1 MDIKRTSK
9 INELEETLEYSP
21 AAAILGPR
29 QCGKTTLA
37 HQFAQEFEG
46 EVHFFD
52 LENPA
57 DLVLLDNPKL
67 SLEPL
72 EGLIIIDEIQR
83 APDIFPVLRVLID
96 KYKNKKFLILGS
108 ASRDLLAQSSESLA
122 GRICYHELSGFTLDE
137 IKESDLSKRWNRG
150 GFPRSFLANS
160 DNSSF
165 KWRQD
170 FVSTFLERDIPTLG
184 INIPAKTMRRFWQM
198 LSHFHG
204 KIFNASEIARSINV
218 SNVTAQRYLDVL
230 SGTFLIRQLQ
240 PWYYNTKKRLVK
252 SPKIFFRDAGL
263 FHVLL
268 DLKNGEAL
276 RKSPYL
282 GASWEGFC
290 LEQVI
295 RCLNLKEEDCYFWA
309 VHTGAEC
316 DLVFQKNGAL
326 YGVEVKYQDAP
337 KVTRSMH
344 RAIKELSLKHL
355 WVIYPGDRPY
365 KLEDNISVVPLS
377 NLALIRDGF

>member
-9 INELEETLEYSP
+9 IKELEETLEYSP

-37 HQFAQEFEG
+37 HQFAQAFEG

-52 LENPA
+52 LEDPA

-67 SLEPL
+67 ALEPL

-96 KYKNKKFLILGS
+96 KYKNKKFFILGS

-122 GRICYHELSGFTLDE
+122 GRISYHELSGFTLDE

-337 KVTRSMH
+337 KVTQSMH
-344 RAIKELSLKHL
+344 SAIKELFLKHL
-355 WVIYPGDRPY
+355 WVVYPGDRPY
-365 KLEDNISVVPLS
+365 KLDDNISVVPLS
-377 NLALIRDGF
+377 NLALIRDDF